1 MKIKSIF
8 VSSYEMFWYLTVHSL
23 ILELRNVTWTFL
35 GIDMGL
41 VIVELRF
48 LYSKRVNEFRIKDNL
63 TDINIIIFRV
73 SKGLRTD
80 LINSD
85 RS

>member
-1 MKIKSIF
+1 MKTKSIF

-35 GIDMGL
+35 GIDNIMGL
-41 VIVELRF
+41 VIVELRLLF
-48 LYSKRVNEFRIKDNL
+48 SKRVNEFRIKDNL

-73 SKGLRTD
+73 SKSPFWFK
-80 LINSD
+80 I
-85 RS
+85 